1 MDKLTGDITAEPT
14 GERVMVMGRI
24 DVPSITLKGPYIMEV
39 RKGHAEGTEDV
50 LLGEG
55 DYTIQVVDIFFSIHA
70 LGGATSL
77 DELEVDLGLNFK
89 TIDGGNKATLNG
101 VQVNW
106 GDAVKAFND
115 GFASVWNEGSKA
127 ELNEG
132 IRCSVNVVI
141 GVS

>member
-1 MDKLTGDITAEPT
+1 MDKLTGDITSEPS
-14 GERVMVMGRI
+14 GERVMVMGRV
-24 DVPSITLKGPYIMEV
+24 DVPSIILKGPYIMEV

-55 DYTIQVVDIFFSIHA
+55 DYTIQVDGIFFSIHA
-70 LGGATSL
+70 VGGATSL
-77 DELEVDLGLNFK
+77 DELEVDLGLNFR
-89 TIDGGNKATLNG
+89 TIDGGTDATLNG
-101 VQVNW
+101 VRVNW
-106 GDAVKAFND
+106 GDAVKAFNE